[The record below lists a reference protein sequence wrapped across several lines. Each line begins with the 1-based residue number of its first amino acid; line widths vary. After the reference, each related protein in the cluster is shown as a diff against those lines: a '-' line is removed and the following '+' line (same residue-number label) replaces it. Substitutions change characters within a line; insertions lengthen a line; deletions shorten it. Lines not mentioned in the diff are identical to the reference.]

1 MKRLYATDKTALEL
15 IRSGAMPRDYAS
27 VAFAPADMLDAASNA
42 RDIKQLVERSDTIA
56 RLTQP
61 YMVLVPEHAHRRNS
75 KLITCRALSASI
87 TEPYL
92 VSIDEDC
99 LCVTPELLFIL
110 YGQKHSFATSV
121 QLGLELCG
129 TYTLPA
135 FSDNECF
142 TTYDLPVLTTAK
154 SIREFIARNPGI
166 YGAKRAK
173 RFARILRNGSASPME
188 TVLFLLLCLPVSEG
202 GYGLPLPEFNADLP
216 VIQYLGS
223 MHVPQIRYGDLVYR
237 AARVVLEYQSS
248 EHHAGVEKRESDED
262 RRDDIEATGYTVM
275 FITPSRIK
283 DFDRFEAVVQRL
295 ARYLGVDFSR
305 CEPGR
310 SASRLAL
317 RQLLLPESWTE

>member
-1 MKRLYATDKTALEL
+1 MRKLYATDKTALEL

-27 VAFAPADMLDAASNA
+27 IAFAPADMLDAASNA

-56 RLTQP
+56 RLTTP
-61 YMVLVPEHAHRRNS
+61 YMALAPEHAHRRNS
-75 KLITCRALSASI
+75 KLITCRTLSTNISG
-87 TEPYL
+87 PYL

-142 TTYDLPVLTTAK
+142 TSYDLPVLTTAE
-154 SIREFIARNPGI
+154 SIRAFIARNPNI
-166 YGAKRAK
+166 YGAARAK
-173 RFARILRNGSASPME
+173 RLARFLQDGSASPME

-202 GYGLPLPEFNADLP
+202 GYGLPLPELNADLP
-216 VIQYLGS
+216 IIQYLGS
-223 MHVPQIRYGDLVYR
+223 LHVPQTRYGDLVYR
-237 AARVVLEYQSS
+237 SARVVLEYQSR
-248 EHHAGVEKRESDED
+248 EHHTGSERQESDED

-305 CEPGR
+305 CKPGR

-317 RQLLLPESWTE
+317 RKLLLPESWNV